1 MTANI
6 KRTSTTEQ
14 NVSLRTVRYEVHV
27 DGEWQRDF
35 THVDEA
41 IDARDAINKGAY
53 QMPNDIS
60 ELMIDAAAALE
71 NGDAIALR
79 QLMAHCQDWMQTEKE
94 ASAQAA
100 MLQAMMDAVDQ

>member
-1 MTANI
+1 MRFTL
-6 KRTSTTEQ
+6 TE
-14 NVSLRTVRYEVHV
+14 NGSAISLTL
-27 DGEWQRDF
+27 
-35 THVDEA
+35 
-41 IDARDAINKGAY
+41 
-53 QMPNDIS
+53 PNDIS